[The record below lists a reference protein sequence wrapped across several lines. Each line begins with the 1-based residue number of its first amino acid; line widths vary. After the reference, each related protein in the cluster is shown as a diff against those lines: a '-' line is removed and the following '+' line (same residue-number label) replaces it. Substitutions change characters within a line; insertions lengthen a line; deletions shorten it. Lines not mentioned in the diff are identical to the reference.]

1 MRRLSY
7 LAALLLAAVAA
18 LAVVVTPTPLR
29 TGAQTGTPMAGH
41 GFVGAW
47 RLTVTE
53 PGNPP
58 LPALTTFAADGT
70 LLDSDPPV
78 SPGSGGEPVTFRSS
92 GHGVWQQSGPTAAAL
107 TFVQLVTDGQGH
119 FVGTTTISA
128 QVTLGADGNSLRGP
142 FSVTAAD
149 PSGKVLFQGT
159 GTVEATRI
167 TVQPM
172 ATPAA
177 GTPAA

>member
-18 LAVVVTPTPLR
+18 LALVFTPAPLR
-29 TGAQTGTPMAGH
+29 TWAQTGTPMAGQ

-53 PGNPP
+53 AGNPSI
-58 LPALTTFAADGT
+58 PALTTFAADGT
-70 LLDSDPPV
+70 LLNSDPPV
-78 SPGSGGEPVTFRSS
+78 SPAGGGAPITLDSA
-92 GHGVWQQSGPTAAAL
+92 GHGVWHQTGPTTADL
-107 TFVQLVTDGQGH
+107 TFVWLTTDAQGT
-119 FVGTTTISA
+119 FLGTGTVSA
-128 QVTLGADGNSLRGP
+128 QVTLGADGNSLQGP
-142 FSVTAAD
+142 FSLTAAD
-149 PSGKVLFQGT
+149 PSGKTLFQG
-159 GTVEATRI
+159 GGSVQATRI

-177 GTPAA
+177 GTPAS